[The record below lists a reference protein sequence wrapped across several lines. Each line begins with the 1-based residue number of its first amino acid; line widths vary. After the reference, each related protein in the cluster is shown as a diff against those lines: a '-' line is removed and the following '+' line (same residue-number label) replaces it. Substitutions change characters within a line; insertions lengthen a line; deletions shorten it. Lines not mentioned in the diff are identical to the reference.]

1 MHLRIGMEGAG
12 EAAITPLRK
21 ARDDLLL
28 SRRRS
33 LPAESSTRLG
43 RRFAGRADFSSSTD
57 QPSRSR
63 VMPADLQRHENP
75 AARRFS
81 QVCIV
86 SLAALITSGT
96 GLLAYL
102 NQDPGPAW
110 LRATVLASAVMVG
123 VSFCGWLIASI
134 AAFARDQMSSS
145 R

>member
-1 MHLRIGMEGAG
+1 
-12 EAAITPLRK
+12 
-21 ARDDLLL
+21 
-28 SRRRS
+28 
-33 LPAESSTRLG
+33 
-43 RRFAGRADFSSSTD
+43 
-57 QPSRSR
+57 
-63 VMPADLQRHENP
+63 MPAQLQRHENA

-110 LRATVLASAVMVG
+110 LRATVIASAVMVA
-123 VSFCGWLIASI
+123 VSFCGWLVASV
-134 AAFARDQMSSS
+134 AAFAREQMSTP

>member
-1 MHLRIGMEGAG
+1 
-12 EAAITPLRK
+12 
-21 ARDDLLL
+21 
-28 SRRRS
+28 
-33 LPAESSTRLG
+33 
-43 RRFAGRADFSSSTD
+43 
-57 QPSRSR
+57 
-63 VMPADLQRHENP
+63 MPASPHRHENA

-110 LRATVLASAVMVG
+110 LRATVLVSAVMVA
-123 VSFCGWLIASI
+123 VSFCGWLVASLSS
-134 AAFARDQMSSS
+134 FARDHMSSH